1 MAKRSCEFLVAFGL
15 VALSCKYD
23 PRPQSGT
30 QACASGSK
38 PCPNG
43 YTCFQDTCWIPA
55 EIPPANQDAS
65 GSAPDAPLVVDGPV
79 GSGTITTTGTGTSTG
94 PACGGLNRTCCANK
108 QCNAVDTVCNDSGV
122 CVACG
127 ITGRP
132 CCAND
137 VCPGAGSI
145 CNAGNCVV
153 CGSSGYVCCAGNTCL
168 GIGTTC
174 SAGNCVPCGASGQP
188 CCAGNL
194 CGATLA
200 CIGVTCQP
208 PIPDGGISTSTG
220 TTTARDAGID
230 ASTTGTLTLTATG
243 TPIVRDA
250 GNDAATATSTVTAT
264 ATKTKGDAGNDASTS
279 TSTATIRTLPG
290 TGIIT
295 STSISTGTGTSK
307 ITGIETGV
315 LPPVTGLTTGTLSA
329 H

>member
-1 MAKRSCEFLVAFGL
+1 MAKRICEFLVAFGL

-23 PRPQSGT
+23 PRPRSGT
-30 QACASGSK
+30 QICASGPK
-38 PCPNG
+38 QCPNG
-43 YTCFQDTCWIPA
+43 YVCSGGLCRIPTDI
-55 EIPPANQDAS
+55 IPDAS
-65 GSAPDAPLVVDGPV
+65 EPAHDAPQVVDGPGGT
-79 GSGTITTTGTGTSTG
+79 GSDTTTTTRTATNTGT
-94 PACGGLNRTCCANK
+94 
-108 QCNAVDTVCNDSGV
+108 
-122 CVACG
+122 ACG

-132 CCAND
+132 CCANN

-208 PIPDGGISTSTG
+208 PNPDGGVSTSTG
-220 TTTARDAGID
+220 TATARDAGID
-230 ASTTGTLTLTATG
+230 VSTTTATITATG

-250 GNDAATATSTVTAT
+250 GNDASTATSTGTAT
-264 ATKTKGDAGNDASTS
+264 ATKTKGDAGNDAATS
-279 TSTATIRTLPG
+279 TSTATIRTFPG

-295 STSISTGTGTSK
+295 STSISTGTG
-307 ITGIETGV
+307 TGV